1 MFADVFFFNYSFK
14 SKYVD
19 TYKKINQM
27 EQQQVFGV
35 REWTFFSKFPLGI
48 RNG

>member
-35 REWTFFSKFPLGI
+35 RE
-48 RNG
+48 